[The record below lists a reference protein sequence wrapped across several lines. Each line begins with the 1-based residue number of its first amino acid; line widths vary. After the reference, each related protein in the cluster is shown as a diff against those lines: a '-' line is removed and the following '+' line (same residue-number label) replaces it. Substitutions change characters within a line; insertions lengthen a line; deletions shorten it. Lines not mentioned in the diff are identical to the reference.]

1 MYQRYHSEDG
11 NLSPK
16 PIFQTKFRNSG
27 WHFQK
32 LSGALVGEDLVD
44 DMVRGSLLYLGLN
57 SGFIPHP
64 RVVVLHTQGA
74 RGDVV
79 E

>member
-1 MYQRYHSEDG
+1 MYQRYHYEDG

-16 PIFQTKFRNSG
+16 PILGSG
-27 WHFQK
+27 QVLVCQ
-32 LSGALVGEDLVD
+32 LSGALVGEVLVD
-44 DMVRGSLLYLGLN
+44 DMVRGSLLYLGFN

-64 RVVVLHTQGA
+64 WVVVLHTQRA